1 MPLKSTTNID
11 NQYLNDYIKDLKKW
25 QSEIKN
31 KDKEIKQ
38 SKLNKNDNSCLT
50 DQQQSQQS
58 QQPLTSSSS
67 KDENII
73 DNTNE
78 SIKYKE
84 KGNKLFGQQKYKESI
99 EYYTLAI
106 QLDSTNAILYGNRA
120 MAYLKMK
127 NYQQCEIDST
137 RCLNLDPTYTKAYHR
152 RGIARVELKRFEEAI
167 QDFKHLLKSD
177 PSNKDT
183 LIELNK
189 ATTLFKDQKEK
200 EKLQKEIDDK
210 LKKEKEEKE
219 KKEKEEKPKIIQEIK
234 NIQSSIITTPTL
246 TSKSSNLVVEKQ
258 PQQQTQPQQPQ
269 PQPQQQQQQPQ
280 QKVLTLQER
289 LNRMANLKAPIPK
302 VAPKNSFEFEKVYL
316 SFNNDLSQ
324 LYQYFKLIDP
334 NQLPIVLGDALTPSL
349 FSDIISILEKY
360 YLLNKEFNLIFS
372 ILNNLLKINRMSLNI
387 QFSSK
392 SEKSSL
398 KIIINSLNDC
408 DTIEKSQ
415 VDYLLNK
422 YTI

>member
-25 QSEIKN
+25 QIEIKN

-38 SKLNKNDNSCLT
+38 SKLNNNNKNDNSMT
-50 DQQQSQQS
+50 DQQQ
-58 QQPLTSSSS
+58 QPLTTPSTSTSSSS
-67 KDENII
+67 SSSTSKADNII

-106 QLDSTNAILYGNRA
+106 QLDSTNAVLYGNRA

-127 NYQQCEIDST
+127 NYQQCEIDSS

-177 PSNKDT
+177 PSNKDI

-189 ATTLFKDQKEK
+189 ATSLLKDQKEK
-200 EKLQKEIDDK
+200 EKQQKEIDDK
-210 LKKEKEEKE
+210 LKKEKDEKE
-219 KKEKEEKPKIIQEIK
+219 KEKERKEKEEKSKIIQEIK
-234 NIQSSIITTPTL
+234 NVQPPPSPSTPTTPITST
-246 TSKSSNLVVEKQ
+246 TSKSSNDLVVEQQ
-258 PQQQTQPQQPQ
+258 PQPQTQPQQPQ
-269 PQPQQQQQQPQ
+269 QPKP
-280 QKVLTLQER
+280 LTLQER

-360 YLLNKEFNLIFS
+360 YLL
-372 ILNNLLKINRMSLNI
+372 MSLNI

-392 SEKSSL
+392 NEKSSL
-398 KIIINSLNDC
+398 KNIINSLNDC
-408 DTIEKSQ
+408 NTIEKSKI
-415 VDYLLNK
+415 DYLLNK
-422 YTI
+422 YAI

>member
-1 MPLKSTTNID
+1 MPLKSTANID
-11 NQYLNDYIKDLKKW
+11 NKYLNEYIKDLKIW

-38 SKLNKNDNSCLT
+38 SKFNNTTST
-50 DQQQSQQS
+50 DQ
-58 QQPLTSSSS
+58 PPPPPPPSSSS
-67 KDENII
+67 STTSTTTISSKPNNII

-84 KGNKLFGQQKYKESI
+84 KGNQLFGQQKYKESI

-189 ATTLFKDQKEK
+189 ATTLLNDQKAK
-200 EKLQKEIDDK
+200 EKQQKEISDK
-210 LKKEKEEKE
+210 LKKDLDEKER
-219 KKEKEEKPKIIQEIK
+219 KEKEEKPKIIQEIK
-234 NIQSSIITTPTL
+234 NVQPITTPQLQTQTQIQTQTQTQKQTPPLTTTTTVPQSQPKTL
-246 TSKSSNLVVEKQ
+246 TLE
-258 PQQQTQPQQPQ
+258 
-269 PQPQQQQQQPQ
+269 
-280 QKVLTLQER
+280 ER

-302 VAPKNSFEFEKVYL
+302 VAPKNSFEFERVYL

-334 NQLPIVLGDALTPSL
+334 NQLPVVLGDALTPSL

-360 YLLNKEFNLIFS
+360 YLSNKEFTLIFN

-398 KIIINSLNDC
+398 KIIIDSLNDC
-408 DTIEKSQ
+408 NTIDKSQ
-415 VDYLLNK
+415 IDFLLNK

>member
-1 MPLKSTTNID
+1 MPPKSTTNID

-25 QSEIKN
+25 QIEIKN

-38 SKLNKNDNSCLT
+38 SKLYNNNNKNDNSTT
-50 DQQQSQQS
+50 DQPQQQQ
-58 QQPLTSSSS
+58 QLTTSPS
-67 KDENII
+67 KPKADNII

-106 QLDSTNAILYGNRA
+106 QLDSTNAVLYGNRA

-127 NYQQCEIDST
+127 NYQQCEIDSS

-152 RGIARVELKRFEEAI
+152 RGIARVELKHFEEAI

-177 PSNKDT
+177 PSNKDI

-189 ATTLFKDQKEK
+189 ATSLLKDQKEK
-200 EKLQKEIDDK
+200 EKQKEIDDK

-219 KKEKEEKPKIIQEIK
+219 EKERKEKEEKSKIIQEIK
-234 NIQSSIITTPTL
+234 NVQQPTPITPITPITS
-246 TSKSSNLVVEKQ
+246 TISKSSNLVVEQQ
-258 PQQQTQPQQPQ
+258 PQTQQPQQP
-269 PQPQQQQQQPQ
+269 
-280 QKVLTLQER
+280 KTLTLQER

-360 YLLNKEFNLIFS
+360 YLL
-372 ILNNLLKINRMSLNI
+372 MSLNI

-392 SEKSSL
+392 NEKSSL
-398 KIIINSLNDC
+398 KNIINSLNDC
-408 DTIEKSQ
+408 NTIDKSKI
-415 VDYLLNK
+415 DYLLNK
-422 YTI
+422 YAI